1 MLSKSTLINRLL
13 NRLLSSYDQC
23 NQTNRSTSLPRAD
36 ALSASSGPSVAGNRS
51 NTNRILF
58 AHLWTYI
65 LARCCIG
72 GPFESTQHRHQTRP
86 HHNHQY
92 SSFSRRSHPL
102 RCKVKKF
109 LHRLSKSDLIRLW
122 NVVDTNGSYV
132 NDCILVHRTEQSS
145 HYTLE
150 NNHKQR
156 LRDQQR
162 LSMCCNDIIDHEVC
176 DDDDEDDI
184 TPQWFIIMLRNWYR
198 YDDIVQRMLKPLP
211 WCSHYHTL
219 EYDRNNQQS
228 MYCINPYHWS
238 LYNCDSNYDGGGSSR
253 PRRQQHKA
261 SCKPSPPPIV
271 ISPILEDNVTPLDD
285 DDCQLIGHKEMV
297 QQCQQ
302 QHNQYYPMPS
312 STPPPSYS
320 EANKQGQLF
329 SDEAQCDGHMSPK
342 SKFDLIGDG
351 ADRFYRRRRR
361 RQFRPKHTHLFK
373 FCLICLNGDRHSTKW
388 TVVVP
393 HAPVIASHTKQRRR
407 WRHLVTDLVPK
418 RCRSMFAR
426 SFQSVQVGYVLTR
439 PSSLAT
445 VARARSL
452 FWKIGRRRSRRRA
465 LALSLPI
472 YRRETEG

>member
-1 MLSKSTLINRLL
+1 MCPLFNIKLNWPAMTFQWVDLVQPFIYIVIRVCQLMLSKSTLINRLL

-72 GPFESTQHRHQTRP
+72 GPFESIQHRHQTRP

-176 DDDDEDDI
+176 DDDDDDEDDI

-238 LYNCDSNYDGGGSSR
+238 LYNCG
-253 PRRQQHKA
+253 
-261 SCKPSPPPIV
+261 
-271 ISPILEDNVTPLDD
+271 
-285 DDCQLIGHKEMV
+285 M
-297 QQCQQ
+297 
-302 QHNQYYPMPS
+302 
-312 STPPPSYS
+312 
-320 EANKQGQLF
+320 
-329 SDEAQCDGHMSPK
+329 
-342 SKFDLIGDG
+342 
-351 ADRFYRRRRR
+351 
-361 RQFRPKHTHLFK
+361 
-373 FCLICLNGDRHSTKW
+373 
-388 TVVVP
+388 
-393 HAPVIASHTKQRRR
+393 
-407 WRHLVTDLVPK
+407 
-418 RCRSMFAR
+418 
-426 SFQSVQVGYVLTR
+426 
-439 PSSLAT
+439 
-445 VARARSL
+445 
-452 FWKIGRRRSRRRA
+452 
-465 LALSLPI
+465 
-472 YRRETEG
+472 